1 MPENDQSKPLTTS
14 PHSGDQ
20 PTGPHS
26 GGQPSG
32 PHSGGTPTGPHS
44 GGQPSGPHSGGA
56 PSGPH
61 SRSASVS
68 ARAKNAKRQKRSLEG
83 PDDGVTP
90 APAVPPTQRQIAFM
104 GFLYMFIGVILFYLL
119 FKAWPPDPWPT
130 AKVGD
135 VSRNLT
141 DLITF
146 FARYPNL
153 KFDVHTS
160 LDERLIFLVI
170 VAGAIGSYIHSA
182 TSFADYV
189 GNRKFASSW
198 IWWYALRPF
207 VGIALALILYFVVRA
222 GLLTGGAN
230 EVSPY
235 GVASMAALAGMFS
248 KQATDKLEELF
259 TTLFRP
265 APGKGDAKRG
275 DKLTAPTISG
285 LLPKEGPSTGGT
297 VVTITGTGLVDKPAV
312 KFGDKSGVVTYE
324 NATTIRAVTPPHEP
338 GEVEVVITNP
348 DGQEGSPKE
357 RFTYIESAEDEDE
370 EEDEGEDQHTDA
382 LTGSVE

>member
-1 MPENDQSKPLTTS
+1 MSTKEKPRL
-14 PHSGDQ
+14 SGK
-20 PTGPHS
+20 P
-26 GGQPSG
+26 
-32 PHSGGTPTGPHS
+32 
-44 GGQPSGPHSGGA
+44 GA
-56 PSGPH
+56 
-61 SRSASVS
+61 R
-68 ARAKNAKRQKRSLEG
+68 KRSLEG
-83 PDDGVTP
+83 PFDDSGVF
-90 APAVPPTQRQIAFM
+90 ASPAVPPTQRQIALL
-104 GFLYMFIGVILFYLL
+104 GCLYVLVGLILFYLL

-130 AKVGD
+130 EMIDGVAKN
-135 VSRNLT
+135 RAT

-146 FARYPNL
+146 FPRFEKL
-153 KFDVHTS
+153 TFDVHTS

-170 VAGAIGSYIHSA
+170 IAGAIGSYIHSA

-207 VGIALALILYFVVRA
+207 VGVALALIFYFVVRA
-222 GLLTGGAN
+222 GFLTGGAN
-230 EVSPY
+230 DVSPY

-248 KQATDKLEELF
+248 KQATDKLEEVF

-285 LLPKEGPSTGGT
+285 LLPKEGSAAGGT
-297 VVTITGTGLVDKPAV
+297 VVTITGTGFVDKPAV
-312 KFGDKSGVVTYE
+312 KFGDQSGAVTFE
-324 NATTIRAVTPPHEP
+324 NATTIKVITPPHEA

-357 RFTYIESAEDEDE
+357 RFRYLETYEEGGENEGETDPTTRESVETIDGCDVDIIDETPDEDLPRA
-370 EEDEGEDQHTDA
+370 GGGVA
-382 LTGSVE
+382 

>member
-1 MPENDQSKPLTTS
+1 MSTKAKPPLRGKPAVT
-14 PHSGDQ
+14 
-20 PTGPHS
+20 
-26 GGQPSG
+26 
-32 PHSGGTPTGPHS
+32 
-44 GGQPSGPHSGGA
+44 
-56 PSGPH
+56 
-61 SRSASVS
+61 
-68 ARAKNAKRQKRSLEG
+68 KRSLEG
-83 PDDGVTP
+83 PDDDGGLPPT
-90 APAVPPTQRQIAFM
+90 PAVPPTQEQITLI
-104 GFLYMFIGVILFYLL
+104 GILYLIVGVVLFYLL

-130 AKVGD
+130 EKVND
-135 VSRNLT
+135 ISRNLT
-141 DLITF
+141 DVITF

-189 GNRKFASSW
+189 GNRKFARSW

-207 VGIALALILYFVVRA
+207 VGIALALIFYFVVRA
-222 GLLTGGAN
+222 GLLTGGASD
-230 EVSPY
+230 VSPY

-285 LLPKEGPSTGGT
+285 LQPKEGSAAGGT
-297 VVTITGTGLVDKPAV
+297 VVVITGSGFVDKPSV
-312 KFGDKSGVVTYE
+312 KFGDKSGAVTFD
-324 NATTIRAVTPPHEP
+324 NATTLRVVTPPHDA

-357 RFTYIESAEDEDE
+357 RFTYIETAQDE
-370 EEDEGEDQHTDA
+370 EEEEEEETDPTTGE
-382 LTGSVE
+382 SVETIDGCDVDIIDETPDTDLPRSQGGVA

>member
-1 MPENDQSKPLTTS
+1 MSTKEKAALKPK
-14 PHSGDQ
+14 P
-20 PTGPHS
+20 
-26 GGQPSG
+26 
-32 PHSGGTPTGPHS
+32 
-44 GGQPSGPHSGGA
+44 GA
-56 PSGPH
+56 
-61 SRSASVS
+61 
-68 ARAKNAKRQKRSLEG
+68 KKRSLAG
-83 PDDGVTP
+83 PDEESGVPP
-90 APAVPPTQRQIAFM
+90 APAVPPTQRQIALL
-104 GFLYMFIGVILFYLL
+104 GFLYVLIGLFLFYLL
-119 FKAWPPDPWPT
+119 FKAWPPDPWPKEVIDGV
-130 AKVGD
+130 AKN
-135 VSRNLT
+135 RAT

-146 FARYPNL
+146 LPRFESL
-153 KFDVHTS
+153 TFDVHTS

-207 VGIALALILYFVVRA
+207 VGVALALIFYFVVRA
-222 GLLTGGAN
+222 GFLTGGAN
-230 EVSPY
+230 DVSPY

-248 KQATDKLEELF
+248 KQATDKLEEVF

-285 LLPKEGPSTGGT
+285 LLPKEGPVAGGT
-297 VVTITGTGLVDKPAV
+297 VVTITGTGFVDKPAV
-312 KFGDKSGVVTYE
+312 KFGGQSGAVTFE
-324 NATTIRAVTPPHEP
+324 NATTVKVITPPHKA

-357 RFTYIESAEDEDE
+357 RFTYLEGSE
-370 EEDEGEDQHTDA
+370 EEEEEEGETDA
-382 LTGSVE
+382 TSEESEETTDNAA